1 MAQMTGT
8 RVADQRG
15 LVGKIIVVWLALLV
29 LFGIAAWDAGAV
41 MITRFKLQNTAE
53 NAAFEAASTYKT
65 TRSVAKA
72 KQAAVD
78 QIQKDAASA
87 RMTEFSID
95 QSTGQA
101 TVSLAE
107 RASTILAGRIGFF
120 KKLTRATASHTSG
133 PPTL

>member
-1 MAQMTGT
+1 MAEMSGH
-8 RVADQRG
+8 RVLDQRG

-41 MITRFKLQNTAE
+41 MITRFKLQNAAE

-65 TRSVAKA
+65 TRSVSEA

-78 QIQKDAASA
+78 QVRQDAAGA
-87 RMTEFSID
+87 RMTKFSID
-95 QSTGQA
+95 PTTGDA

-107 RASTILAGRIGFF
+107 RASTLLAGRIGLF
-120 KKLTRATASHTSG
+120 KKLTKATASHTSG